1 MRKGCLKV
9 PPRVSQGTP
18 KGTKNAQKSSVG
30 VPWEG
35 LGRHLRNSCKKRAP
49 LEGRTCNPLMPVQ
62 SKHSFQCSDFSYFW
76 HQIYPTF
83 DSNCPPFR
91 SQCLKKAVPKI
102 TQKSTP
108 KKCRKV
114 SKKGCQSD
122 LKNHTFGSLF
132 GALRPSGCQ
141 GYPRGPP
148 KLQKIPKIV
157 KNEPKVTKKGWRKAV
172 ERIAA

>member
-1 MRKGCLKV
+1 M
-9 PPRVSQGTP
+9 PPRVPQGTP
-18 KGTKNAQKSSVG
+18 KRTKNPQKSSVG

-35 LGRHLRNSCKKRAP
+35 LGRHLRNSCKKRVP

-76 HQIYPTF
+76 HQICPTF
-83 DSNCPPFR
+83 GLSCAPFR
-91 SQCLKKAVPKI
+91 PQCLKKAVPKI

-122 LKNHTFGSLF
+122 LKNHTFGSLS
-132 GALRPSGCQ
+132 GAC
-141 GYPRGPP
+141 GPP
-148 KLQKIPKIV
+148 GGQGCPGG
-157 KNEPKVTKKGWRKAV
+157 PPSSKKSLKS
-172 ERIAA
+172 